1 MLADDYLEGSL
12 ALIVC
17 MAVNIKVFAF
27 RPWHL
32 RPEEDYF
39 VPELATSMGTFMSIV
54 LRDVARIS
62 YAPGSQQIRR
72 LRGLEFL
79 YIDSRICWHL
89 CMLPSLK
96 TVLVNCPLEIH
107 SVGTNINNLRNLF
120 ISDSTSSLFYL
131 GKPLGDSIPPNLVKL
146 LYRTK
151 FDPILAD
158 TYQRFIDML
167 ITDCPQLE
175 ELEFGFTT
183 WSTLSL
189 SREMNMHCIV
199 NPLRNMNRLSR
210 LQRLRIDVDLLA
222 YHANFWSELLT
233 DAYLLPPRL
242 RSLELT
248 NICHE
253 CLDDFLN
260 CLLCPHHFEWLR
272 HNAPIL
278 SVKDQS
284 WAMYVDSLPKV
295 VDEKL
300 AEIEERFEVS
310 IYFIACTIDE
320 CSCTDLYD
328 PPDPHDFFD

>member
-1 MLADDYLEGSL
+1 
-12 ALIVC
+12 
-17 MAVNIKVFAF
+17 
-27 RPWHL
+27 
-32 RPEEDYF
+32 
-39 VPELATSMGTFMSIV
+39 MGTFMSIV

-120 ISDSTSSLFYL
+120 IADFTSSLFYL

-146 LYRTK
+146 SYRTK

-158 TYQRFIDML
+158 TYQQFIDML

-183 WSTLSL
+183 LSTLS
-189 SREMNMHCIV
+189 RDVHCIV

-210 LQRLRIDVDLLA
+210 LQRLRIDMDLLA
-222 YHANFWSELLT
+222 YHANIWDELLT
-233 DAYLLPPRL
+233 DTYLLPPRL

-248 NICHE
+248 NICHW
-253 CLDDFLN
+253 CLGGFIN
-260 CLLCPHHFEWLR
+260 NLLCPNDIEVLR

-278 SVKDQS
+278 SVKEQS
-284 WAMYVDSLPKV
+284 WAMYVESLPEV
-295 VDEKL
+295 VDEHL
-300 AEIEERFEVS
+300 DEIEERFEVS